1 MLKNNQIILR
11 AIEPNDIDFL
21 FDLENDMKLWHIT
34 QTLVPFSRF
43 DMEQYIISVQKQDP
57 FAAGQVRFVITLV
70 ENDQPIGFVDLFNIN
85 PINQRAGIG
94 IVIIEKFRGKNYG
107 NYAIDLIEK
116 YAFEIL
122 NLHQL
127 YCNVEEN
134 NLSSL
139 RLFEKHGFT
148 VVGLKK
154 DWNKNNSGWIGEYML
169 QKIRSN

>member
-1 MLKNNQIILR
+1 MLRDKQIILR
-11 AIEPNDIDFL
+11 AIEPDDIDFL

-43 DMEQYIISVQKQDP
+43 DIEQYILSVQKQDP
-57 FAAGQVRFVITLV
+57 FASGQVRFVISLV
-70 ENDQPIGFVDLFNIN
+70 GHGQTIGFVDLFSID
-85 PINQRAGIG
+85 PINKRAGIG
-94 IVIIEKFRGKNYG
+94 IVIIEEFRGKNYG
-107 NYAIDLIEK
+107 DHAIGLIEK
-116 YAFEIL
+116 YAFEVL

-134 NLSSL
+134 NSSSF

-148 VVGLKK
+148 IVGLKK